1 MRGQAVFIGKKA
13 WISYE
18 LPLKVNF
25 LIRYTLMDGSIKGGD
40 QMTIYKKLLT
50 ENGFVNQDQLTYPF
64 EERGLQF
71 GDGIYEVIRVYQG
84 KHYLIQE
91 HVERLYRSAKAIKLI
106 VPFEKEQMYHYLE
119 ELLEV
124 NNVKTDAKVYLQIT
138 RGSAPRDHAF
148 PDQSKPNL
156 YAYVKD
162 LSRPVEFLKT
172 GVSTITQPD
181 VRWDWCYI
189 KSLNL
194 LPNVLAKQT
203 AREEGAFEAILH
215 KDGEV
220 TECSSSNAY
229 FVKDGKVYTHP
240 TKKNILH
247 GCVRMRVEHF
257 CNQLGIEFIE
267 ETFEIKDIEYADEM
281 FLSSSTAEV
290 MPITK
295 VDKQTIGEGK
305 PGEITR
311 KLQRAYEEDAN
322 LSATPSS
329 FTSNTQS

>member
-1 MRGQAVFIGKKA
+1 
-13 WISYE
+13 
-18 LPLKVNF
+18 
-25 LIRYTLMDGSIKGGD
+25 
-40 QMTIYKKLLT
+40 MTIYKKLLT
-50 ENGFVNQDQLTYPF
+50 EDGFVDQDQLTYPF

-71 GDGIYEVIRVYQG
+71 GDGIYEVIRVYNG
-84 KHYLIQE
+84 KNYLIQE
-91 HVERLYRSAKAIKLI
+91 HVERLYRSAEAIKLV
-106 VPFEKEQMYHYLE
+106 VPFQKDDMYRYLQ

-124 NNVKTDAKVYLQIT
+124 NDVKTDAKIYLQIT

-148 PDQSKPNL
+148 PEQPKPNL

-162 LSRPVEFLKT
+162 LSRPSENLKT
-172 GVSTITQPD
+172 GVSAITQPD

-203 AREEGAFEAILH
+203 ARDEGAFEAILH

-240 TKKNILH
+240 AKKNILH

-257 CNQLGIEFIE
+257 CKQLGIEFVE
-267 ETFEIKDIEYADEM
+267 ETFEIKDMEYADEM

-290 MPITK
+290 MPIIK
-295 VDKQTIGEGK
+295 VDQQKIADGT

-311 KLQRAYEEDAN
+311 KLQHAYEEDAE
-322 LSATPSS
+322 LSES
-329 FTSNTQS
+329 FSIFSAN